1 MLTQRFIYDGQS
13 TSAVAMLDVLKEA
26 CLKVHART
34 KGIAGTARGN
44 RQLSRGAG
52 GDISRRID
60 LVAEKTVMEILKK
73 RKVDAT
79 IIGEECGRIEGKNGY
94 VIMDA
99 IDGTTNASR
108 RIPFY
113 CCSLA
118 YATDFKLSVVTHAA
132 IIDLSTGDLY
142 YASKGKGAFCNGK
155 RIRVKEPSDDVVI
168 GMNVSAIG
176 DDVIKRLAPV
186 MRKANHVRLFGAVA
200 LELCYLARGWLD
212 ASIDLRGKI
221 RPTDIAAAY
230 LIVKEAGGKIYSDGK
245 ELDADLGIKTRIP
258 FVAAAHGSVSKVFE
272 ASPL

>member
-1 MLTQRFIYDGQS
+1 MRQEQRL
-13 TSAVAMLDVLKEA
+13 AALKEA
-26 CLKVHART
+26 CLQVHART
-34 KGIAGTARGN
+34 KKIAGTARGN
-44 RQLSRGAG
+44 RQMGRGAG

-60 LVAEKTVMEILKK
+60 LVAEKTAIDVLRRRGI
-73 RKVDAT
+73 DAT

-118 YATDFKLSVVTHAA
+118 FATDFRLSAVTDAA
-132 IIDLSTGDLY
+132 IIDLVNGDLY

-155 RIRVKEPSDDVVI
+155 RIRVKEAGDDIVM
-168 GMNVSAIG
+168 GMNVSKIG
-176 DDVIKRLAPV
+176 PDVASKLAPV
-186 MRKANHVRLFGAVA
+186 MARADHVRVFGAVA
-200 LELCYLARGWLD
+200 LELCYLARGLID

-230 LIVKEAGGKIYSDGK
+230 LIVKEGGGKIYSDGK
-245 ELDADLGIKTRIP
+245 ELESDLDIRTRLS
-258 FVAAAHGSVSKVFE
+258 FVAVAQDNVLHYLGMAY
-272 ASPL
+272 

>member
-1 MLTQRFIYDGQS
+1 LLLERINYQDAAGVVLIG
-13 TSAVAMLDVLKEA
+13 VLKEA

-44 RQLSRGAG
+44 RQLGRGAG
-52 GDISRRID
+52 GDISKRID
-60 LVAEKTVMEILKK
+60 LVAEKTVIELLKK

-79 IIGEECGRIEGKNGY
+79 IIGEECGWIEGKKGY

-118 YATDFKLSVVTHAA
+118 YATDFRLSAVTHAA
-132 IIDLSTGDLY
+132 IIDLANGDLY

-155 RIRVKEPSDDVVI
+155 RIRVKEAGDDVVI

-176 DDVIKRLAPV
+176 DDVVKRLAPV
-186 MRKANHVRLFGAVA
+186 MRKASHVRLFGAVA

-230 LIVKEAGGKIYSDGK
+230 LIVKEAGGKIYSGGS
-245 ELDADLGIKTRIP
+245 ELDAELGIKTRIP
-258 FVAAAHGSVSKVFE
+258 FVAVAHDSVANVFGK
-272 ASPL
+272 SLV

>member
-1 MLTQRFIYDGQS
+1 MQPERRL
-13 TSAVAMLDVLKEA
+13 AALKEA
-26 CLKVHART
+26 CLQVRACT
-34 KGIAGTARGN
+34 KKIAGTTRGN
-44 RQLSRGAG
+44 KQMSRGAG

-60 LVAEKTVMEILKK
+60 LVAEKTAIEVLRK
-73 RKVDAT
+73 RGVDAT

-118 YATDFKLSVVTHAA
+118 FATDFRLSAVVDAA

-142 YASKGKGAFCNGK
+142 YASKGKGAFCNGN
-155 RIRVKEPSDDVVI
+155 RIRVKEADDDVVV
-168 GMNVSAIG
+168 GMNVSGIG
-176 DDVIKRLAPV
+176 PEVINKLSPV
-186 MRKANHVRLFGAVA
+186 FSKAKHARLFGAVA
-200 LELCYLARGWLD
+200 LELCYLARGFID

-230 LIVKEAGGKIYSDGK
+230 LIVKEAGGKIYSDSK
-245 ELDADLGIKTRIP
+245 ELDTDLDIRTRLP
-258 FVAAAHGSVSKVFE
+258 FVAVAQDSILRYLGMADPRE
-272 ASPL
+272 